1 MSNIDYSTKIP
12 NNVNLADDRKIQ
24 RALEKWQPAFI
35 SWWSDFG
42 PNWASNDDIFLRT
55 AVSANTDGWAVFDYV
70 KMPDYRWGIFLA
82 DPQNGK
88 ICIFA
93 HHIKLVRYRKIYIS
107 IGV

>member
-35 SWWSDFG
+35 SWWNDFG

-70 KMPDYRWGIFLA
+70 KMPD
-82 DPQNGK
+82 
-88 ICIFA
+88 
-93 HHIKLVRYRKIYIS
+93 LVIPRENQYGMKFQAS
-107 IGV
+107 IVQT